1 MGVVVDAAVG
11 EAKPVV
17 KAVVVRQ
24 EGFAVAQVPFARHVS
39 LIAQFFECFG
49 YGGQVWRH
57 AVGSYTYVAGDA
69 RGNGIASG
77 EDAAAPGR
85 ADRGIGIPPGEFGT
99 PRGYAVKV
107 GGLEVGRAH
116 AREVAVSVIV
126 THEYNEV
133 GFVRHGMSF

>member
-1 MGVVVDAAVG
+1 MGVVVDTTVG

-17 KAVVVRQ
+17 KIVVVRQ

-49 YGGQVWRH
+49 YGGQVRRQ
-57 AVGSYTYVAGDA
+57 AVGSDAYVAGDA

-77 EDAAAPGR
+77 EYAAAPGG
-85 ADRGIGIPPGEFGT
+85 ADRGIGVPAGEFCS
-99 PRGYAVKV
+99 PRCDAVKV

-116 AREVAVSVIV
+116 AREVAVSLIV
-126 THEYNEV
+126 AHEYDEV
-133 GFVRHGMSF
+133 GFVRHRGSF